1 MSCKVQGAAC
11 RVRVPDA
18 SCWVHRAVPGASC
31 AAALLFGL
39 SITVAAQPALTFS
52 KDVAPIVFTRC
63 VPCHRPGEI
72 GPFSLLSYQDVK
84 QRVSQ
89 IADVTA
95 RRVMPPWKPEPG
107 EERFIDER
115 ALTPAELKTIQDWIA
130 QGAVEGDARD
140 LPPLPDT
147 RAGWALGTPDVIVT
161 MPDPYVLAPDGPDV
175 FRTFVLPIPTTTSRY
190 VRAVEFRPGNARA
203 VHHANIGVDRTR
215 SSRRLDRLDAEPGY
229 KGGMVPTATY
239 PPGHMLGWTPGQR
252 PRPSPAGMP
261 WRLERE
267 SDLVT
272 ELHMQPTGKPE
283 PVQVSV
289 GLYFSDAAPTRAPI
303 GLRLGSETIDI
314 KPGDAEYVIEDRYV
328 VPVDSELHA
337 IQPHAHNLGRHM
349 EATATFPDQSTRR
362 LIAINEWDFRW
373 QDVYRYAQPIV
384 LPKGTTIRLRF
395 TYDNSAANPR
405 NPYQPPR
412 RIVWGQNTTDEMGDL
427 WLQLVPRRMNEFAA
441 LSADVERKRRT
452 EDLAAYAKLVR
463 DDPDNPLRRDTL
475 AMLYLQNGRAREAT
489 AELRESLK
497 LNPESAPTHYNLGL
511 ALIAQRQFDEATL
524 ELEEAVRLAP
534 DYADAHNN
542 LGAVLHFAGRLDEAE
557 RHYRLAATHR
567 TDNAEAENNLAR
579 LLLQR
584 GRREE
589 AVTHFRNALAIDPEL
604 ASALAGLAWIRA
616 TSEGPLADPTEALRL
631 AQQADRLTGQ
641 RDPVAL
647 DALAAAYASLS
658 AFDRATEFA
667 RMARQAAL
675 DGGAAALADE
685 IAERLKLYVQRVP
698 YVVK

>member
-1 MSCKVQGAAC
+1 MTAPA
-11 RVRVPDA
+11 
-18 SCWVHRAVPGASC
+18 
-31 AAALLFGL
+31 
-39 SITVAAQPALTFS
+39 AAQPPLTFTR
-52 KDVAPIVFTRC
+52 DVAPIVYARC
-63 VPCHRPGEI
+63 TPCHRPAEI

-140 LPPLPDT
+140 LPPLPQT
-147 RAGWALGTPDVIVT
+147 RAGWALGTPDLIVT
-161 MPDPYVLAPDGPDV
+161 MPEPYVLPRDGPDV

-215 SSRRLDRLDAEPGY
+215 SSRRLDQRDEEPGY

-252 PRPSPAGMP
+252 PRPSPVGMP

-283 PVQVSV
+283 QVQVSV
-289 GLYFSDAAPTRAPI
+289 GLYFTDTAPTRAPI

-314 KPGDAEYVIEDRYV
+314 KPGDPEYVIEDLYV

-337 IQPHAHNLGRHM
+337 IQPHAHNLGRRM
-349 EATATFPDQSTRR
+349 EATATFPDRSTRR
-362 LIAINEWDFRW
+362 LITIADWDFRW

-384 LPKGTTIRLRF
+384 LPKGTTIRMRF
-395 TYDNSAANPR
+395 TYDNSAGNPR
-405 NPYQPPR
+405 NPFQPPR

-452 EDLAAYAKLVR
+452 EDLAAYTKLVR
-463 DDPDNPLRRDTL
+463 DDPENPLRRDTL
-475 AMLYLQNGRAREAT
+475 AMLYLQNGRPREAT
-489 AELRESLK
+489 AELRQSLK

-511 ALIAQRQFDEATL
+511 ALIAQRQFDDATL
-524 ELEEAVRLAP
+524 ELQEAVRLAP

-542 LGAVLHFAGRLDEAE
+542 LGAVLHFAGKLDEAE

-589 AVTHFRNALAIDPEL
+589 AVTHFRNALGINPEL

-616 TSEGPLADPTEALRL
+616 TSEGPLADPAEALRL

-647 DALAAAYASLS
+647 DAVAAAYASLS

-675 DGGAAALADE
+675 EAGLSNLADE
-685 IAERLKLYVQRVP
+685 IATRIQLYSSRQS

>member
-1 MSCKVQGAAC
+1 MSCHVPRAGCHVRVLGAWCIVQGARCTTMTLAA
-11 RVRVPDA
+11 VLFLAAPA
-18 SCWVHRAVPGASC
+18 S
-31 AAALLFGL
+31 
-39 SITVAAQPALTFS
+39 AQLTYT
-52 KDVAPIVFTRC
+52 KDVAPIIFARC
-63 VPCHRPGEI
+63 ASCHRPGEI

-84 QRVSQ
+84 QRISQ

-107 EERFIDER
+107 DERFIDER
-115 ALTPAELKTIQDWIA
+115 ALSAAELKTIQEWIA

-140 LPPLPDT
+140 LPPVPET
-147 RAGWALGTPDVIVT
+147 RADWALGAPDVIVT
-161 MPDPYVLAPDGPDV
+161 MPEPYLLVPDGPDV

-215 SSRRLDRLDAEPGY
+215 SSRRLDQRDAEAGY
-229 KGGMVPTATY
+229 KGGMVPAATY

-261 WRLERE
+261 WRLERD
-267 SDLVT
+267 SDLVA

-314 KPGDAEYVIEDRYV
+314 AAGDAQYVIEDRYV
-328 VPVDSELHA
+328 VPVDAELHA

-362 LIAINEWDFRW
+362 LIAIEDWDFRW

-384 LPKGTTIRLRF
+384 LPRGTTIRMRF

-405 NPYQPPR
+405 NPYRPPR
-412 RIVWGQNTTDEMGDL
+412 RILWGQNTTDEMGDL
-427 WLQLVPRRMNEFAA
+427 WLQLVPRRMSEFAA

-452 EDLAAYAKLVR
+452 EDLAAYGKLVR
-463 DDPDNPLRRDTL
+463 DDPENPLRRDTL
-475 AMLYLQNGRAREAT
+475 AMLYLQNGRPREAS

-511 ALIAQRQFDEATL
+511 ALIAQRLFDEAAI
-524 ELEEAVRLAP
+524 ELQEAVRLVP

-542 LGAVLHFAGRLDEAE
+542 LGAVLHFAGKLDEAE

-579 LLLQR
+579 LLLQS
-584 GRREE
+584 GRRDE
-589 AVTHFRNALAIDPEL
+589 AVTHFRSALAINPEL

-616 TSEGPLADPTEALRL
+616 TSEGPLGDPAEALRF

-641 RDPVAL
+641 RDPVVL

-658 AFDRATEFA
+658 AFDRATEIA
-667 RMARQAAL
+667 RTARQAAL
-675 DGGAAALADE
+675 DAGIPSLADE
-685 IAERLKLYVQRVP
+685 IAARIQLYLNGQP
-698 YVVK
+698 YLVR